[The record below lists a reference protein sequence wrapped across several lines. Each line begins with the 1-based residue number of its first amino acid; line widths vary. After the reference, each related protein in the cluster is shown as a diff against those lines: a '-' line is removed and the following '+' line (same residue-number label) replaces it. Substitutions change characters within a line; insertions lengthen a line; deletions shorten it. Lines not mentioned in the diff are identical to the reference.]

1 MAEKTGDSEAGHQQ
15 NTKQK
20 EIQIHMEMN
29 EQSLSNREQWE
40 FTFTAREVV
49 VALDK
54 RIEHHTSRLAWWENE
69 MDQAEAGLVDKGF
82 EYRER
87 HQTGYAELVVVGDPE
102 LANRVKQCRGS
113 VNRHKE
119 KKQFLETW
127 NRVLGSRLKQDSEAT
142 LLMKY
147 DDVKFF
153 GL

>member
-1 MAEKTGDSEAGHQQ
+1 MRPAIQQ

-20 EIQIHMEMN
+20 EIQIHMEIS

-87 HQTGYAELVVVGDPE
+87 HQTGGAGLVVVGDPE
-102 LANRVKQCRGS
+102 LANRVKQCQRS

-119 KKQFLETW
+119 NKQLFETW
-127 NRVLGSRLKQDSEAT
+127 NRVLGSQVKQDSKAT

>member
-1 MAEKTGDSEAGHQQ
+1 
-15 NTKQK
+15 
-20 EIQIHMEMN
+20 MN

-40 FTFTAREVV
+40 FSFTAREVV

-54 RIEHHTSRLAWWENE
+54 RIEHHVSRLAWWESE
-69 MDQAEAGLVDKGF
+69 MEQAEAGLVDKGF

-87 HQTGYAELVVVGDPE
+87 RLSGGDELIVVGDPE
-102 LANRVKQCRGS
+102 LANRVKQCRNS
-113 VNRHKE
+113 LRRHKE
-119 KKQFLETW
+119 NKQFFETW